1 MLSAKQHWI
10 VLRLAAVALIPLT
23 IWLVLNV
30 LGLIGAPYEV
40 FIAWLRAPV
49 NAITLIAFIVLSA
62 YHAMLGVHEILED
75 YVHNK
80 ALLKF
85 SMTLKCL
92 AFGALAVICIYAV
105 AKIAFISS
113 PTHAEENMEFQQLW
127 EQCQSDDECVALMGA
142 CGEWSPMNKRYQEE
156 AAQYYKYQASLIEC
170 MPPPQTH
177 APAVHC
183 IANTCRKTQ

>member
-40 FIAWLRAPV
+40 FIAWLKAPV

-75 YVHNK
+75 YVHSPG
-80 ALLKF
+80 LLKF

-92 AFGALAVICIYAV
+92 AFGALAALCIYAV
-105 AKIAFISS
+105 VKIAFI
-113 PTHAEENMEFQQLW
+113 PTPANAEENMEFQQAW
-127 EQCQSDDECVALMGA
+127 SACQSDDQCMAVLGS
-142 CGEWSPMNKRYQEE
+142 CGEWTPVNEQYQHE
-156 AAQYYKYQASLIEC
+156 AAKYFEYQARFIEC
-170 MPPPQTH
+170 MPPAPTPS
-177 APAVHC
+177 PAVQC
-183 IANTCRKTQ
+183 KESQCKISQ